1 MARVIAFGDK
11 QMHID
16 RYIGLLVC
24 MRIFFYA
31 IVIAI
36 MVLVVYASYVVESD
50 RPLSRILLIV
60 DLALFISTIILWA
73 LWKRVR
79 PGVEKKRQ
87 ASLAIMRGD
96 LSSLEDGLFTPTASV
111 TL

>member
-1 MARVIAFGDK
+1 MYV
-11 QMHID
+11 D
-16 RYIGLLVC
+16 RYIVLIVC

-31 IVIAI
+31 MVITM

-50 RPLSRILLIV
+50 RPLSRTLLVV

-73 LWKRVR
+73 LWKRVL

-87 ASLAIMRGD
+87 ESLAIMSGD
-96 LSSLEDGLFTPTASV
+96 IASLEDGLFTPNTASV